1 MLLQLIFIVGTTLD
15 VSYGFQGIR
24 SACRQ
29 HDRFANRR
37 RRRHASSV
45 SSFAN
50 IAWSTASP
58 SYSSHLFAAIK
69 TQPNSS
75 SSSSIINAIHGGR
88 TLSTKQILHP
98 EIYLSPSLDA
108 DSPLLQENA
117 IPLFAGLRSL
127 IKSLETIIEAPS
139 TSPSMSPASTSDDKS
154 ILHHLDSTT
163 ILRIE
168 TSISATHSIDPLC
181 WLHAQNKGR
190 IQTIRHKLSSKSD
203 ASDDTSSLPV
213 IYFGDAEGQVEAA
226 AIGKA
231 SPSYSDSW
239 DPFVGKRIWDNVNGD
254 VVNGGRVN
262 GEERDGFKAAR
273 PPMFKEGD
281 LPPGARIYGGS
292 RFDWKYYQ
300 DKMQRRSMNEDG
312 DDWDGFGGDRG
323 GYWILPAVEL
333 RREVV
338 EMQSSSESS
347 GGTTDHFDSRHAGSR
362 KVTLAVHL
370 HNVLPPSSS
379 LSDDRDNR
387 DNLHRIGWHNAAKH
401 TLAILRELSDQ
412 LSPAIPCTTLPP
424 VLTRSESTGKGGEG
438 ESGDGDS
445 GYAFERGVTEA
456 LRQIKADRSA
466 TDNEKDDERQ
476 QEQLSASAAVDS
488 IQQRDTKHKL
498 RKVVLAR
505 KVDLNLGS
513 SVDGIDVLMKM
524 KFGGHIGHIFYLN
537 PGEEDTKDN
546 GRQDDSIR
554 NREFLGCTPERLFR
568 IKSKDQ
574 NRVVSVHFFL

>member
-139 TSPSMSPASTSDDKS
+139 TSLSMSSASTSDDKS

-231 SPSYSDSW
+231 SPLYSDSW

-300 DKMQRRSMNEDG
+300 DKMQHRGMNEDG

-338 EMQSSSESS
+338 EMQSSSESI